1 MLKNPSKLAF
11 DPNYRKLVYV
21 RYADDWLIG
30 VRGSREDCRY
40 LLEKVRTFLDSEL
53 KITLSHTLI
62 TNVSESASFLGTV
75 IGRSKVQAFQKTQ
88 SGPRPAPSQILR
100 GVFIVQPSLSLSER
114 EKFVFTACKKREGC
128 IPPSQGGRFAIRINK
143 ELILTA
149 PILRVLKKLEKA
161 SFIKGNISNPKM
173 H

>member
-88 SGPRPAPSQILR
+88 SGPL
-100 GVFIVQPSLSLSER
+100 VQPSLSLSER
-114 EKFVFTACKKREGC
+114 EKFFFSKKREGC